1 VIAREWGVR
10 EVPEPEKV
18 VGGDKNCE
26 EISAELRN
34 GEGDAYGR
42 QG

>member
-1 VIAREWGVR
+1 
-10 EVPEPEKV
+10 V